1 MQKLPDIL
9 RQEAAGT
16 GLLSVSAFAW
26 SLGHL
31 DDLHCSYDPLNV
43 ENPKQVCMKAL
54 RQALVHHVERASMN
68 KRAALTVS
76 HGVGTSIA
84 LGEGAE
90 EATAGSHSGR
100 HGPTDGGEE
109 EHKEDGGEQDGVSKE
124 EEEVEHEDDDVMV
137 TGEEEA
143 VQFAGEKVADKS
155 GDSGPKSGKKARA
168 SGGSTPTMT
177 TMASKAALERLKAA
191 ERENKKLREEKL
203 VAEKMQ
209 DDQRARID
217 RLFDV
222 VNMAV
227 QKLSS
232 VTENQWDEI
241 ESRLHKFR
249 LGEWENLYNEAV
261 NIPPNQEAPSRNQEV
276 EFVPSPYEKLYYA

>member
-1 MQKLPDIL
+1 
-9 RQEAAGT
+9 
-16 GLLSVSAFAW
+16 
-26 SLGHL
+26 
-31 DDLHCSYDPLNV
+31 
-43 ENPKQVCMKAL
+43 MKAL
-54 RQALVHHVERASMN
+54 QQALVHHVERASM
-68 KRAALTVS
+68 KKQAALTVS
-76 HGVGTSIA
+76 HGVGTSNA
-84 LGEGAE
+84 LGEGAQK
-90 EATAGSHSGR
+90 ATAGLHSGR

-109 EHKEDGGEQDGVSKE
+109 EHKEDGREQDGVSKEE

-155 GDSGPKSGKKARA
+155 GDSGPKSGKKAWA

-217 RLFDV
+217 PLFDV

-227 QKLSS
+227 
-232 VTENQWDEI
+232 
-241 ESRLHKFR
+241 
-249 LGEWENLYNEAV
+249 
-261 NIPPNQEAPSRNQEV
+261 
-276 EFVPSPYEKLYYA
+276 